1 MANTVRKQIVY
12 EGREGSYRA
21 DKGELDIFIKTWLS
35 NLSVNQAIFWK
46 IVQNPDATEAK
57 ED

>member
-35 NLSVNQAIFWK
+35 NLSVNQAIF
-46 IVQNPDATEAK
+46 
-57 ED
+57 